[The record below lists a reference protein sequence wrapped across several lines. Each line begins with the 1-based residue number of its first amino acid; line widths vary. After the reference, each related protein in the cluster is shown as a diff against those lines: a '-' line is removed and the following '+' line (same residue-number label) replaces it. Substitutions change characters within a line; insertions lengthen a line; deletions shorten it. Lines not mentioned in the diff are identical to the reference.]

1 MTAANRWQ
9 TFSHALAFVIGFSLV
24 FVVLGASV
32 AFFGYALNIFLP
44 TFVKFGGAL
53 LILFGLQVLGVFG
66 WIADRVSA
74 AGGDRNPVGRA
85 YVNGV
90 DMLGRVMY
98 TEGRVQ
104 KKVDRRWGYL
114 SSAAMGVFF
123 SAGWI
128 PCVGPVLAA
137 IYLLASDTATVA
149 QGALLL
155 LAYSL
160 GLGIPFLITGAAINK
175 IAPVLRR
182 MNRHLGIVSKVTGFF
197 LIFVG
202 IMLFTDQL
210 NRIAIIFTSRF
221 GTGLASVELGAAGM
235 SAAVSI
241 PIAFLAGLLSFLS
254 PCVLPLSPAYIG
266 YLSGTTVA
274 DRGTAAPAPQA
285 PATQPGV
292 RTGTA
297 TGPGPKTTG
306 TGA

>member
-9 TFSHALAFVIGFSLV
+9 TFSHALAFVLGFSMV

-32 AFFGYALNIFLP
+32 AFFGYALNTFLP
-44 TFVKFGGAL
+44 TFVKFGGAM

-66 WIADRVSA
+66 WLADRVRD
-74 AGGDRNPVGRA
+74 AGGDKNPVGRA
-85 YVNGV
+85 YIGAV
-90 DMLGRVMY
+90 DTLGKIMY

-104 KKVDRRWGYL
+104 KKVDKRWGYL

-137 IYLLASDTATVA
+137 IYLLASDTATVG

-160 GLGIPFLITGAAINK
+160 GLGLPFLITGAAINE

-182 MNRHLGIVSKVTGFF
+182 MNRHLGLVSKITGIF

-202 IMLFTDQL
+202 VMLFTDQL
-210 NRIAIIFTSRF
+210 NRIAILFTSRF
-221 GTGLASVELGAAGM
+221 GTGLASVEFGTEGLA
-235 SAAVSI
+235 AAVTI

-254 PCVLPLSPAYIG
+254 PCVLPLIPAYIG

-274 DRGTAAPAPQA
+274 DRAPEAPAPA
-285 PATQPGV
+285 SKATTVAGTSAKP
-292 RTGTA
+292 TGTEV
-297 TGPGPKTTG
+297 
-306 TGA
+306 